1 MIGSKRER
9 RDNAFIC
16 IFLIIF
22 AFLYSLPTLTMVF
35 SAMKGEAGILS
46 DLSFF
51 PKKIDLS
58 AFMEVLRS
66 DYFLRSIRNSLSVAL
81 WVCLFCVSLSV
92 LTGYV
97 LSRNTG
103 ARFTYYYILLLVL
116 QMFPLTLRLFPMFK
130 VFKAFGLLNTH
141 ACLVITYTG
150 INLPFSA
157 LMMKGFFDT
166 IPYEIEESA
175 MIDGC
180 SQLQS
185 LVRIVLPL
193 SLAGIA
199 TVTIFTFLNVWN
211 EYMFANVF
219 VNDRDLVMFTVA
231 LQQYVTQNESLWAHL
246 MSASTLGILPSLIFL
261 IFAQKYIVHGLTSGA
276 VKG

>member
-1 MIGSKRER
+1 MLNPRGER
-9 RDNAFIC
+9 RLNLLTYAFLAV
-16 IFLIIF
+16 FG
-22 AFLYSLPTLTMVF
+22 FLYSLPTLAMIF

-46 DLSFF
+46 DTSLL
-51 PKKIDLS
+51 PKAIDLS
-58 AFMEVLRS
+58 AFISVLKS
-66 DYFLRSIRNSLSVAL
+66 DYFLSSVKNSMTIGL
-81 WVCLFCVSLSV
+81 WVCLFCVGLAII
-92 LTGYV
+92 TGYV
-97 LSRNTG
+97 LSRNHG
-103 ARFTYYYILLLVL
+103 PSFTYYYILLLVL
-116 QMFPLTLRLFPMFK
+116 QMFPLTLRLFPLFK
-130 VFKAFGLLNTH
+130 IFKALDLINTH
-141 ACLVITYTG
+141 LCLIITYTG

-180 SQLQS
+180 NRMRS
-185 LVRIVLPL
+185 LWRIVLPV

-219 VNDRDLVMFTVA
+219 VNDPKLITLTVS
-231 LQQYVTQNESLWAHL
+231 LQKYVTQNESLWAHL
-246 MSASTLGILPSLIFL
+246 MSASTLGIIPSLIFL
-261 IFAQKYIVHGLTSGA
+261 IFAQRYIVQGLTSGA

>member
-1 MIGSKRER
+1 MNGKTER
-9 RDNAFIC
+9 SVNAITYP
-16 IFLIIF
+16 LLAVF
-22 AFLYSLPTLTMVF
+22 AFVYSLPTIAMVL
-35 SAMKGEAGILS
+35 SAMKGEAGILKDS
-46 DLSFF
+46 SLF

-58 AFMEVLRS
+58 AF
-66 DYFLRSIRNSLSVAL
+66 LSVLKSDFFLVSVKNSVSIAL
-81 WVCLFCVSLSV
+81 WVCLICVSIAA

-103 ARFTYYYILLLVL
+103 KSFRYFYIMLLIL
-116 QMFPLTLRLFPMFK
+116 QMFPLTLRLFPLFK
-130 VFKAFGLLNTH
+130 IYKALHLINTH
-141 ACLVITYTG
+141 LCLIITYTG

-166 IPYEIEESA
+166 VPIEIEESA

-180 SQLQS
+180 ARLRR
-185 LVRIVLPL
+185 LWKIVLPV

-219 VNDRDLVMFTVA
+219 VNEPALIPLTVS
-231 LQQYVTQNESLWAHL
+231 LQKYVTQNESLWAHL
-246 MSASTLGILPSLIFL
+246 MSASTLGILPSILFL
-261 IFAQKYIVHGLTSGA
+261 VFAQKYIVHGLVSGA